1 MKQRLDVALVER
13 GLIASRE
20 KAKVVIMEGLVY
32 VNGQKSDK
40 AGAQVK
46 DDDKIEVRGETPVSY
61 THLDLPC
68 MDDDDMRR
76 GKPSCHIAFGEANAL
91 LAGDGLLTN
100 CLLYTSSGQHRR
112 CRG

>member
-46 DDDKIEVRGETPVSY
+46 DDDKIQVRG
-61 THLDLPC
+61 
-68 MDDDDMRR
+68 
-76 GKPSCHIAFGEANAL
+76 
-91 LAGDGLLTN
+91 
-100 CLLYTSSGQHRR
+100 
-112 CRG
+112 